1 VFGLAYRGEDKKA
14 SAAAWIVLVSR
25 SRNGMIFPVICSS
38 SADVPD
44 NVPESRVRRRA
55 ASRLMTCGRPR
66 MYRITGHY
74 PVPLPAGCVVTF
86 GGKWQGFFR
95 SYLAAGG

>member
-25 SRNGMIFPVICSS
+25 SRKGMIFPVICSS

-44 NVPESRVRRRA
+44 NVPESRARRRA
-55 ASRLMTCGRPR
+55 ASHV
-66 MYRITGHY
+66 I
-74 PVPLPAGCVVTF
+74 
-86 GGKWQGFFR
+86 
-95 SYLAAGG
+95 AGGRLRCTG